1 MITELRPSNYGLTT
15 LGVGKR
21 YYIDRAYT
29 LTSFPSVLDG
39 GFLVRTAN
47 DDKLALGEGFL
58 SLRLARAA
66 TIYVGFDRRARRLPY
81 WLDEWEAVKGRVE
94 VEGDAMRFFELYRRE
109 FPAGRVVL
117 GGNSAAGGDWGDEG
131 TSQYIVMVAPE

>member
-1 MITELRPSNYGLTT
+1 M
-15 LGVGKR
+15 
-21 YYIDRAYT
+21 
-29 LTSFPSVLDG
+29 
-39 GFLVRTAN
+39 TAN
-47 DDKLALGEGFL
+47 DDKLARSERFL
-58 SLRLARAA
+58 SFVIRRAA
-66 TIYVGFDRRARRLPY
+66 TIYVGFDRRVQRLPY

-131 TSQYIVMVAPE
+131 TSQYIVVLAPN